1 MLKKKNG
8 YSSILAN
15 SLYPILINGSTEIS
29 IEKAI
34 ECDLFP
40 VTPPRSL
47 LSSMGFL
54 DGGRT
59 RITCVRRETTDD
71 E

>member
-1 MLKKKNG
+1 MLKKKNC
-8 YSSILAN
+8 YSSILTN

-34 ECDLFP
+34 ECDLIP
-40 VTPPRSL
+40 LTPPRSL

-71 E
+71 K